1 MSTITV
7 KQAILENFP
16 FFKGIKVETSND
28 FNYLIAEKRIGHWIA
43 SLERARNQKYIII
56 VSTKEIGKLIFAKII
71 NVRKSKEPKRI
82 EIFFEKEKVKKLK
95 IQNKTLLFSRNPV
108 GYY

>member
-43 SLERARNQKYIII
+43 
-56 VSTKEIGKLIFAKII
+56 
-71 NVRKSKEPKRI
+71 
-82 EIFFEKEKVKKLK
+82 
-95 IQNKTLLFSRNPV
+95 V
-108 GYY
+108 GI